1 MGSEPAPNS
10 CRRRYLGK
18 QAMNDQPAI
27 HRHPLNLPPGSVRA
41 MLALMISGLFAILVA
56 LPGNRDVEMPLFLY
70 PLLSL
75 LLVFAVTH
83 RGHDPNQATRPF
95 GLPRAL
101 FRVVIVVC
109 IIAAVTWQYVNHR
122 ELLWKRLTPTPTQ
135 LAEWPILLGALAGGF
150 LVGTLLK
157 LGPWRNTAMFQDL
170 LAWLSLLCMIGLAI
184 ETLAVIFI
192 HPTIP
197 EGLNLRHLESSLTA
211 AVALYFGARS

>member
-1 MGSEPAPNS
+1 MT
-10 CRRRYLGK
+10 
-18 QAMNDQPAI
+18 

-41 MLALMISGLFAILVA
+41 LLALMISGLFAVLVA
-56 LPGNRDVEMPLFLY
+56 LPADRVVELPLFLY

-83 RGHDPNQATRPF
+83 RGHDTNQATRPF
-95 GLPRAL
+95 GLPRGL
-101 FRVVIVVC
+101 FRFVIVAG
-109 IIAAVTWQYVNHR
+109 IIAALAWQFVNNR
-122 ELLWKRLTPTPTQ
+122 ELLWQRLTPTAAQ
-135 LAEWPILLGALAGGF
+135 LADWPILLGALAGGF

-157 LGPWRNTAMFQDL
+157 LGPWRNTAMYQDL

-192 HPTIP
+192 HPTLP
-197 EGLNLRHLESSLTA
+197 EGLNLRHLESFLTA